1 MGEAIDVIWPCK
13 CWFCRLFTR
22 RVLGYFIK
30 GDLQG
35 LEYAGMAGG
44 GGGVVASNELD
55 VAKELKAL
63 KEGLEELKRSL
74 AEVKAVI
81 ADLTGPFSLYKPPTE
96 ALQQPALSAQP
107 QPAPE
112 SRGVSTGEG
121 RRSGVVE
128 ESGLVT
134 EKPGEKSGQ
143 AVREVE
149 GGFERVLSE
158 LGRVVREERT
168 RMATYS
174 MKRLVGLIKTVYE
187 IRRMYPRESVES
199 IVTVLEKLG
208 VISDKELELLRASMD
223 LVEGNIRQNVSTE
236 ETTLIMYMLLKNLG
250 VRDEEL
256 EEDATRAVLQAL
268 MVKRMSARKE
278 SASDSGESGKG
289 DSDKWASQQQ

>member
-1 MGEAIDVIWPCK
+1 MGETIDSIWPCK

-30 GDLQG
+30 RDLQELG
-35 LEYAGMAGG
+35 YTGMAGR

-63 KEGLEELKRSL
+63 KDGLEELKRSL

-96 ALQQPALSAQP
+96 TLQQQAPSPQP
-107 QPAPE
+107 QSASE
-112 SRGVSTGEG
+112 SRGVSTGEE
-121 RRSGVVE
+121 RRSGVVK
-128 ESGLVT
+128 ESEFAT
-134 EKPGEKSGQ
+134 EKPGERGGQ
-143 AVREVE
+143 VVREAG

-168 RMATYS
+168 RMTSYS
-174 MKRLVGLIKTVYE
+174 MKRLIGLIKTVYE
-187 IRRMYPRESVES
+187 IRQIYPRESVES
-199 IVTVLEKLG
+199 IITVLEKLSI
-208 VISDKELELLRASMD
+208 ISDKELELLKASMD
-223 LVEGNIRQNVSTE
+223 LVEGNIRQNMSTE
-236 ETTLIMYMLLKNLG
+236 ETTLLMYMLLKNLG

-256 EEDATRAVLQAL
+256 EEEATRAVLQAL
-268 MVKRMSARKE
+268 MVKRMGARKE
-278 SASDSGESGKG
+278 SASDSGESSKG